1 MNNSSS
7 EYETERVE
15 ALYKYKILD
24 TKIEP
29 VFDNVVHLAAT
40 ICDTQLALINF
51 IDTKRHWFKS
61 CIGCKGELKEIP
73 FCNYTIL
80 HSDIFIV
87 LDCLVDER
95 FKKNPLAINEKII
108 RFYAGV
114 PLINSAGYPIGTL
127 CVLDYICR
135 SLSIKQVECLK
146 VLAQQVMMILDSR
159 QSAIDTKSNS
169 EKITQQEVSNTAEF
183 LEINQ
188 RLESEVN
195 QRQQVEKALE
205 ISQDYLAGIV
215 DIAADAI
222 ISIDKNH
229 NILLFNQGAEKIF
242 GYTAAEV
249 IGKPLDL
256 LLPTQYHQV
265 HRKYVTEFG
274 KSTDKARRMGKRQE
288 IIVRKKNGEE
298 FPVQV
303 SISKLKLGDNIIFTA
318 ILRNITE
325 EKKSKE
331 ALLKLSQQHELIL
344 NSIGE
349 GLCGLDNS
357 GKITFV
363 NPAAANLLGYEKQ
376 ELICQ
381 HVNIF
386 LANNPSTKIEDANIG
401 YVNRRLTAQQVS
413 YDIFHRKD
421 GSTFPVEYINNPI
434 LDKSKVVGAVIAF
447 KDISERQMIERM
459 KDEFIS
465 VVSHELRTPLAS
477 IHGSL
482 GILDS
487 GLIDTTSQKGKRLL
501 HIAAEST
508 GRLVELVNNILDI
521 ERITYGKMKMHK
533 RICDVSEIIIC
544 AANKMQSMAQR
555 YGVTLSV
562 STISAKIW
570 ADSDRIIQTLTNL
583 LSNAIK
589 FSPSGGAVC
598 LSASIYETS
607 EYEAS
612 ETCTVEEKN
621 LFDFFPDRATNTYVK
636 FQVQDRGCGIPA
648 DKLENI
654 FDKFH
659 RVDTSDSRKK
669 EGTGLGLTICKYV
682 VQQHLGKIWVESEL
696 NWGSTFY
703 LILPLHL
710 DDD

>member
-1 MNNSSS
+1 MNNPSS

-24 TKIEP
+24 TQTEP
-29 VFDNVVHLAAT
+29 VFDNLVYLAAS
-40 ICDTQLALINF
+40 ICNTQFALINF
-51 IDTKRHWFKS
+51 IDTERQWFKS
-61 CIGCKGELKEIP
+61 CIGWKGEVREIP
-73 FCNYTIL
+73 FCKYTIL

-87 LDCLVDER
+87 LDSLIDER
-95 FKKNPLAINEKII
+95 FKRNPIAIDERVI

-114 PLINSAGYPIGTL
+114 PLINCAGYPIGTL
-127 CVLDYICR
+127 CVLDYISR
-135 SLSIKQVECLK
+135 SLSFKQVECLK
-146 VLAQQVMMILDSR
+146 VLAQQVMIILESR
-159 QSAIDTKSNS
+159 QSTIDP
-169 EKITQQEVSNTAEF
+169 KINLQAFPQQGISHTTAF

-229 NILLFNQGAEKIF
+229 KILLFNQGAERIF

-249 IGKPLDL
+249 IGKRLDL
-256 LLPTQYHQV
+256 LLPTQYHQT
-265 HRKYVTEFG
+265 HKKYVTEFG
-274 KSTDKARRMGKRQE
+274 KSTDKARRMGKRQD

-298 FPVQV
+298 FPVQA
-303 SISKLKLGDNIIFTA
+303 SISKLNLGGNIIFTA
-318 ILRNITE
+318 ILRNVTE

-331 ALLKLSQQHELIL
+331 ALLKLSQQNELIL

-349 GLCGLDNS
+349 GLCGLDKL

-363 NPAAANLLGYEKQ
+363 NPATVSLLGYEKQ
-376 ELICQ
+376 ELIGED
-381 HVNIF
+381 VNIF
-386 LANNPSTKIEDANIG
+386 LANNPSTETENVDTEC
-401 YVNRRLTAQQVS
+401 VNKRLTTQQVS
-413 YDIFHRKD
+413 YDIFRRKD
-421 GSTFPVEYINNPI
+421 GSVFPVEYIKNPI
-434 LDKSKVVGAVIAF
+434 LDKGEVVGAVIAF
-447 KDISERQMIERM
+447 QDISERQTIERM

-482 GILDS
+482 GMLNH
-487 GLIDTTSQKGKRLL
+487 GLIDITSKKGKHLL
-501 HIAAEST
+501 HIAAQST

-533 RICDVSEIIIC
+533 RVCDVSEIIIC
-544 AANKMQSMAQR
+544 AANKMQSMAKR
-555 YGVTLSV
+555 YGVSLSV

-570 ADSDRIIQTLTNL
+570 ADSDRIIQTITNL

-598 LSASIYETS
+598 LSACICDDVGTYIID
-607 EYEAS
+607 
-612 ETCTVEEKN
+612 KGN
-621 LFDFFPDRATNTYVK
+621 LFDFFPERATNTYVK
-636 FQVQDRGCGIPA
+636 FQVQDRGCGIPP
-648 DKLENI
+648 DKIENI

-682 VQQHLGKIWVESEL
+682 VQQHSGKIWVESEL
-696 NWGSTFY
+696 DRGSTFY

-710 DDD
+710 DDE